1 MGLIDWLFGKSAGP
15 RPYVRRE
22 SPDLIDRYDAPRQKF
37 AELTPDAERLLQC
50 FEAKSG
56 LTRDLREFSVESE
69 RLREV
74 AQSMESA
81 SVDSFG
87 VPLGPTGTAEG
98 FDRVF
103 ERSLCSAEGT
113 PSPPLLYYGLGAA
126 WGEWLRAHRGFEWHL
141 FGPLDPIQAFDDLD
155 AHAWM
160 TFAPPFSHV
169 TKKFMDPTRS
179 SFAGR
184 GAAELQRDMGPP
196 PRALL
201 ASPAD
206 APEAMSLILRPKILQ
221 AANSALPEKEALALL
236 HEAASGP
243 PLNPLE
249 AFYIA
254 EVAIRHRAWV
264 LAADHLEA
272 VLSVH
277 EHPRHAFNLANALL
291 EDEALES
298 EVLAALDRALSLDP
312 KHWRARLTK
321 GSLLATTDRRSDG
334 VEILELLL
342 RDENCPYEIAVE
354 AKAQLDELR

>member
-1 MGLIDWLFGKSAGP
+1 MGILDWLFGRTTAP

-22 SPDLIDRYDAPRQKF
+22 PPEMIDRYDSPRHQF
-37 AELTPDAERLLQC
+37 AELAPDAERLLQI
-50 FEAKSG
+50 FETKSG
-56 LTRDLREFSVESE
+56 LLRSVQEFPVESE
-69 RLREV
+69 TLRNI
-74 AQSMESA
+74 AQAMEAA
-81 SVDSFG
+81 STESCG
-87 VPLGPTGTAEG
+87 VPLGPSGTAEG

-103 ERSLCSAEGT
+103 ETSLCSAEGV
-113 PSPPLLYYGLGAA
+113 PPPALLYYALGAA
-126 WGEWLRAHRGFEWHL
+126 WGEWLCAHRGFEWHL

-160 TFAPPFSHV
+160 SFAPPFSHV
-169 TKKFMDPTRS
+169 TKKFMAPARS

-184 GAAELQRDMGPP
+184 GAEGLQRDMGPP

-206 APEAMSLILRPKILQ
+206 AQEVLLRVVRPSILQ
-221 AANSALPEKEALALL
+221 AAKSALPEKEALALL
-236 HEAASGP
+236 NQAASGP

-264 LAADHLEA
+264 LAAEHLEA
-272 VLSVH
+272 VLRVH

-298 EVLAALDRALSLDP
+298 EVISALDRTLSLDP

-321 GSLLATTDRRSDG
+321 GSLLATTPRLPEG
-334 VEILELLL
+334 IAILEELL
-342 RDENCPYEIAVE
+342 RDEHCPYDITVE
-354 AKAQLDELR
+354 ARAQLEELR